1 MSAKKGLTM
10 KNSYRNIFFSKLQY
24 LSGKKRYLKTR
35 GMNINFL
42 NLFFEHENVFM
53 FVRIFVLV
61 CLLKFVIFKMLKEIT
76 GST

>member
-53 FVRIFVLV
+53 FVRIFVL
-61 CLLKFVIFKMLKEIT
+61 KFVIFKMLKEIT
-76 GST
+76 GGT

>member
-53 FVRIFVLV
+53 FVRIFVL
-61 CLLKFVIFKMLKEIT
+61 KFVIFKMLKEIT